1 MLLAIAGFAIIFAM
15 IYLLFRGKTTP
26 VVAFVLLPLTAAILV
41 GFTPTEIAEFV
52 TKGVTSTWKTAALF
66 IFSVTY
72 FGIMSDAGMFDKI
85 IKKLVGAAGN
95 NITLLFIVTSLI
107 AMFAHLDGSGAT
119 TFLITIPALMPLYKK
134 LHLRVTSLLLVASAS
149 MGVMNLVPWGGSTLR
164 AATVLNMD
172 ATELWRELI
181 PVQVIGLVMSL
192 GLAIVISR
200 IEIKRLKSLKASDL
214 EQYDEE
220 AAAEDEL
227 GLKRPKLLP
236 FNLLLTLGIIVVLMT
251 IPKFP
256 SFAVF
261 MIGVAIALPVNYPSS
276 SDQNERIKAH
286 APAAMLMAITLL
298 SAGVLLGI
306 MTNSGMIDAMANT
319 LIQCL
324 PDFAVK
330 YLHLIV
336 AALTVPIHLVI
347 GTDPYYYGLL
357 PIVIDV
363 VGTYGIPA
371 KAAAFAMLIGENVA
385 FPVSAVVPS
394 VYLGIGLAGVEY
406 KEHLKYSFKW
416 LWGLSVCMLLIALL
430 FGLVA

>member
-172 ATELWRELI
+172 ATELWRE
-181 PVQVIGLVMSL
+181 
-192 GLAIVISR
+192 
-200 IEIKRLKSLKASDL
+200 
-214 EQYDEE
+214 
-220 AAAEDEL
+220 AAAEEEL
-227 GLKRPKLLP
+227 GLRRPKLLP

-371 KAAAFAMLIGENVA
+371 RAAAFAMLIGENVA

>member
-181 PVQVIGLVMSL
+181 PVQVIGLVMAL

-200 IEIKRLKSLKASDL
+200 IEIKRLKSLTNHL
-214 EQYDEE
+214 Q
-220 AAAEDEL
+220 
-227 GLKRPKLLP
+227 GRR
-236 FNLLLTLGIIVVLMT
+236 
-251 IPKFP
+251 FP
-256 SFAVF
+256 AT
-261 MIGVAIALPVNYPSS
+261 
-276 SDQNERIKAH
+276 Q
-286 APAAMLMAITLL
+286 
-298 SAGVLLGI
+298 
-306 MTNSGMIDAMANT
+306 
-319 LIQCL
+319 
-324 PDFAVK
+324 
-330 YLHLIV
+330 
-336 AALTVPIHLVI
+336 
-347 GTDPYYYGLL
+347 GT
-357 PIVIDV
+357 
-363 VGTYGIPA
+363 
-371 KAAAFAMLIGENVA
+371 
-385 FPVSAVVPS
+385 
-394 VYLGIGLAGVEY
+394 
-406 KEHLKYSFKW
+406 
-416 LWGLSVCMLLIALL
+416 SVCASHPE
-430 FGLVA
+430 